1 MIVEQKGRLAN
12 TDKDVKDVICE
23 QPLNMRSS
31 FTGSDKNKVF
41 LFCFHTIQHVHRP
54 VAIMKMLLVVL
65 FLLIAHEST
74 FAKPKPK
81 PKPKP
86 EPKPKPFD
94 LLAGYPGGDYS
105 INGWL
110 EKSKFSYCKFV

>member
-1 MIVEQKGRLAN
+1 MIVEQRGRLAN
-12 TDKDVKDVICE
+12 TDKDIKDVLCE
-23 QPLNMRSS
+23 QPLMLSS

-41 LFCFHTIQHVHRP
+41 LFCFHTIHHIHRP
-54 VAIMKMLLVVL
+54 VATMKMLLVVL

-74 FAKPKPK
+74 YAKPK

>member
-1 MIVEQKGRLAN
+1 
-12 TDKDVKDVICE
+12 
-23 QPLNMRSS
+23 MRSS

-41 LFCFHTIQHVHRP
+41 LFCFHTIQQVHRP

-74 FAKPKPK
+74 YAKPK
-81 PKPKP
+81 
-86 EPKPKPFD
+86 PKPKPFD

>member
-1 MIVEQKGRLAN
+1 MIVEQRGRLAN
-12 TDKDVKDVICE
+12 TDKDIKDVLCE
-23 QPLNMRSS
+23 QPLMLSS

-41 LFCFHTIQHVHRP
+41 LFCFHTIQHIHRP
-54 VAIMKMLLVVL
+54 VATMKMLLVVL

-81 PKPKP
+81 
-86 EPKPKPFD
+86 PKPKPFD